1 MSTCTRCD
9 QNRGV
14 PSNDALFDASNINLD
29 DCYNYLISLMPA
41 AGILAMEGFNK
52 ADKNIESKHGDW
64 DLVTIYDRAIENL
77 FIESIRKLFVNHV

>member
-1 MSTCTRCD
+1 
-9 QNRGV
+9 
-14 PSNDALFDASNINLD
+14 
-29 DCYNYLISLMPA
+29 MPA